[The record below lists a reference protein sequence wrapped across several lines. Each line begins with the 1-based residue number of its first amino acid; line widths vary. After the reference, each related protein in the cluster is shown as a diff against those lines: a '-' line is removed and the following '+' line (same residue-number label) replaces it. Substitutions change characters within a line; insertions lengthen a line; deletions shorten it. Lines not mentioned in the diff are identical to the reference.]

1 MPILIQSKQ
10 YTQWDGVNKTYYK
23 ANVGDPQTI
32 KVSIKE
38 SILVQSGVDA
48 YLSLDPVNNII
59 TWAGGNWE
67 DEGFRVGDTVMCV
80 IYTSGGGIVTSWVSN
95 VTSVNVDQLD
105 ITACP
110 AWIDATAGQIFQIFV
125 TSGRRQSLIVN
136 INHVVNGAIGNQYS
150 SIDSEATRYKFN
162 LTSVGVG
169 SSVTGLPVGNQSG
182 QYVFDNPQMKLVG
195 QSNGVRLWELTVAFC
210 CSPINEP
217 NYFLASSC
225 AKLYLKYVW
234 QRLEGEPY
242 GVYNFVQSD
251 DADTGYFDEPFNNG
265 GTGAILVQGINA
277 IDYENAT
284 QYMVI
289 VDGYPDGIGAC
300 YCPQDEAY
308 YKHRTYSQINQAM
321 ISPTQDASVGTSWSS
336 GINEFGA
343 EYVLQI
349 DSVNNIGGTQYQI
362 DFTFIPSVDF
372 AAFMDGR
379 DPDDRLFKLWI
390 RANDVNLLAF
400 NDQLTKVVP
409 IGGPLKPIDRGWLYH
424 NENQI
429 ENIFDELG
437 VQANIEDDLA
447 FSGVFMTPYYD
458 ICTQLIAKVVARNNV
473 TGEEFILSTVN
484 FGFDT
489 IPQIGG
495 VYQLNEVAPVITTL
509 PTTSVKREARLFL
522 EPTYNTFDD
531 YAFRIYY
538 PFLYRWEY
546 WLEQANADNDF
557 YPDKNKNWFPYG
569 TFGDWR
575 LNLDIQLVRND
586 LLYTYTDDKLI
597 IKDYDSEDIIDQD
610 IELIIDSTNQTVG
623 VIAEGQMM
631 RVRATHVLNNGTVW
645 DPNNIWGM
653 ITVEPKESAPR
664 WICSTIV
671 PFDNN
676 TNNPLTPLSGLLC
689 DLQVV
694 GNIATME
701 CYFDPTKINLQNDCK
716 FTTKIKGCSMMQVG
730 KQTTDGILKQKTDGT
745 IKEKAE

>member
-1 MPILIQSKQ
+1 MPIVVQSKN
-10 YTQWDGVNKTYYK
+10 YLDWEGNSRSFYK
-23 ANVGDPQTI
+23 ANVGDPNTYR
-32 KVSIKE
+32 VTLKE
-38 SILVQSGVDA
+38 SILVQSGIDA

-67 DEGFRVGDTVMCV
+67 NEGFRVGDTVMCV
-80 IYTSGGGIVTSWVSN
+80 IYTSGGGIVTLWVSN
-95 VTSVNVDQLD
+95 ITSVNVDQLD

-125 TSGRRQSLIVN
+125 TSGRRESMILNV
-136 INHVVNGAIGNQYS
+136 NHVVNGQVGNEYS
-150 SIDSEATRYKFN
+150 SIDGEATRFKFDIAN
-162 LTSVGVG
+162 VGVG
-169 SSVTGLPVGNQSG
+169 GTVSGIPVGNQSG
-182 QYVFDNPQMKLVG
+182 QYVYQAAITLQG
-195 QSNGVRLWELTVAFC
+195 QSNGVRIWDMEVQYV

-225 AKLYLKYVW
+225 AKLYVKQVW
-234 QRLEGEPY
+234 QRLIGEPY
-242 GVYNFVQSD
+242 GTYVNVISD

-265 GTGAILVQGINA
+265 GASSALVQGINVL
-277 IDYENAT
+277 DYENVT
-284 QYMVI
+284 QYSVV
-289 VDGYPDGIGAC
+289 VDGSPLGIGAC

-308 YKHRTYSQINQAM
+308 YKHRTYSQSEQSM
-321 ISPTQDASVGTSWSS
+321 IVVTSQLNPGNTWTSGT
-336 GINEFGA
+336 NEFGA
-343 EYVLQI
+343 NYQIQI
-349 DSVNNIGGTQYQI
+349 DNVNNIGGSQYEVL
-362 DFTFIPSVDF
+362 FTFIPSVDF
-372 AAFMDGR
+372 ATFMDGR

-390 RANDVNLLAF
+390 RAKDINLLAF

-409 IGGPLKPIDRGWLYH
+409 IGGPLKPIERGWLYH

-429 ENIFDELG
+429 QNIFDEQG
-437 VQANIEDDLA
+437 VNGNIEDDLA
-447 FSGVFMTPYYD
+447 FSGVFRIPYFD
-458 ICTQLIAKVVARNNV
+458 TCSQLTAKVVARNSA

-489 IPQIGG
+489 IPQILGI
-495 VYQLNEVAPVITTL
+495 YQLNEVAPVITTL
-509 PTTSVKREARLFL
+509 PTTSEKREARLFL
-522 EPTYNTFDD
+522 EPTYNDFDN

-546 WLEQANADNDF
+546 WLDQPNADTDF
-557 YPDKNKNWFPYG
+557 YPNQNKNWFPYG
-569 TFGDWR
+569 NTGDWQ

-586 LLYTYTDDKLI
+586 LMYTYTDDKLI

-689 DLQVV
+689 DMQVV
-694 GNIATME
+694 GNLVTME

-716 FTTKIKGCSMMQVG
+716 FTTKIKGCSMAQVG
-730 KQTTDGILKQKTDGT
+730 KQTTDGIMKQKTDGT
-745 IKEKAE
+745 IKEKSE